1 MSKLS
6 KHKDALADHP
16 VDWKSHEYGSS
27 LVFTMPHGLETSI
40 EVTERKGVY
49 SISLASTPWGTNKC
63 LIENLKPEWVLPYT
77 SGGERFH
84 EAVKA
89 LWQKYKKPRARWTG
103 HVIKVD
109 GKSIMPAPTLDEMR
123 PQLVQNLQRQVFA
136 RIVET
141 LRSDATIE
149 ARPFE
154 EVVADAQAQQ
164 DAAQSDQ

>member
-1 MSKLS
+1 MNDGADFATLAKEVSTGPS
-6 KHKDALADHP
+6 GPNGGALGAFGRGQMVPAFEAAAFDMPDGSYSANP
-16 VDWKSHEYGSS
+16 VQTQFGW
-27 LVFTMPHGLETSI
+27 
-40 EVTERKGVY
+40 
-49 SISLASTPWGTNKC
+49 
-63 LIENLKPEWVLPYT
+63 
-77 SGGERFH
+77 
-84 EAVKA
+84 
-89 LWQKYKKPRARWTG
+89 

>member
-1 MSKLS
+1 
-6 KHKDALADHP
+6 
-16 VDWKSHEYGSS
+16 
-27 LVFTMPHGLETSI
+27 
-40 EVTERKGVY
+40 
-49 SISLASTPWGTNKC
+49 
-63 LIENLKPEWVLPYT
+63 
-77 SGGERFH
+77 
-84 EAVKA
+84 
-89 LWQKYKKPRARWTG
+89 
-103 HVIKVD
+103 
-109 GKSIMPAPTLDEMR
+109 MPAPTLDEMR

>member
-16 VDWKSHEYGSS
+16 VDWKSHEYDSS
-27 LVFTMPHGLETSI
+27 LVFTMPHGLETYI

-109 GKSIMPAPTLDEMR
+109 EKQFQEALTDSADLLLGAIGCIGAEQEAYHFFNSRETGK
-123 PQLVQNLQRQVFA
+123 
-136 RIVET
+136 
-141 LRSDATIE
+141 
-149 ARPFE
+149 
-154 EVVADAQAQQ
+154 
-164 DAAQSDQ
+164 